1 MNKKKENEDKK
12 NYEFSRILILEGLP
26 YNIKLNL
33 IKAKINIIC
42 TSAIDYLSLYDYSLD
57 ISFQE
62 FLNLGKCFK
71 SCSNLEEIFNL
82 LKNILKGIRLSIIK
96 NESISNKGTNINPIF
111 FSDNDY
117 ESNYS
122 SVNLE
127 CQEGKTFKIILKIP
141 LLSGSTELITL
152 ELNKKEKNN
161 IIESYNKL
169 RQKYLNVKRYT
180 EDKFSVDS
188 ETIKKIKS
196 EVI

>member
-1 MNKKKENEDKK
+1 
-12 NYEFSRILILEGLP
+12 
-26 YNIKLNL
+26 
-33 IKAKINIIC
+33 
-42 TSAIDYLSLYDYSLD
+42 LSLYDYSID

-96 NESISNKGTNINPIF
+96 NESISNKGANTNTGF
-111 FSDNDY
+111 FSDDY
-117 ESNYS
+117 ENNSS

>member
-1 MNKKKENEDKK
+1 MNKKKEKEDKK
-12 NYEFSRILILEGLP
+12 DYEFSRILNLDGLP

-33 IKAKINIIC
+33 IKEKINIMC
-42 TSAIDYLSLYDYSLD
+42 SSTIDYLSLYDYSLD

-96 NESISNKGTNINPIF
+96 NEPISNKGTNINTGF
-111 FSDNDY
+111 YSDDY
-117 ESNYS
+117 ENNSS

-127 CQEGKTFKIILKIP
+127 CQEGKTFKIILRIP
-141 LLSGSTELITL
+141 LLSGNYEFITL

-169 RQKYLNVKRYT
+169 RQKYLNVKRYA
-180 EDKFSVDS
+180 EDRFSSKAEIV
-188 ETIKKIKS
+188 KKIKD
-196 EVI
+196 EV

>member
-1 MNKKKENEDKK
+1 MNKKKEKEDKK
-12 NYEFSRILILEGLP
+12 GNEFSRILNLEGMQ
-26 YNIKLNL
+26 YNIKLKL
-33 IKAKINIIC
+33 IKAKISIMC
-42 TSAIDYLSLYDYSLD
+42 TSTIDYLSLYDYSLD
-57 ISFQE
+57 ITFQE

-96 NESISNKGTNINPIF
+96 NESISNKGANTNTGF
-111 FSDNDY
+111 FSDDY
-117 ESNYS
+117 ENNSS

-169 RQKYLNVKRYT
+169 RQKYLNVKRYA
-180 EDKFSVDS
+180 EDRYTRDS
-188 ETIKKIKS
+188 ETIKKIKN
-196 EVI
+196 EII

>member
-1 MNKKKENEDKK
+1 MNKKKEKEDKK
-12 NYEFSRILILEGLP
+12 GNEFSRILNLEGMQ
-26 YNIKLNL
+26 YNIKLKL
-33 IKAKINIIC
+33 IKAKINIMC
-42 TSAIDYLSLYDYSLD
+42 TSTIDYLSLYDYSLD
-57 ISFQE
+57 ITFQE

-96 NESISNKGTNINPIF
+96 NESISNKGANTNTGF
-111 FSDNDY
+111 FSDDY
-117 ESNYS
+117 ENNSS

-188 ETIKKIKS
+188 ETIKKIKN

>member
-1 MNKKKENEDKK
+1 MNKKKEKEDKK
-12 NYEFSRILILEGLP
+12 GNEFSRILNLEGMQ
-26 YNIKLNL
+26 YNIRLKL
-33 IKAKINIIC
+33 IKAKINIMC
-42 TSAIDYLSLYDYSLD
+42 TSTIDYLSLYDYSLD
-57 ISFQE
+57 ITFQE

-96 NESISNKGTNINPIF
+96 NESISNKGANTNTGF
-111 FSDNDY
+111 FSDDY
-117 ESNYS
+117 ENNSS

>member
-1 MNKKKENEDKK
+1 MNKKKEKEDKK
-12 NYEFSRILILEGLP
+12 GNEFSRILNLEGMQ
-26 YNIKLNL
+26 YNIRLKL
-33 IKAKINIIC
+33 IKAKINIMC
-42 TSAIDYLSLYDYSLD
+42 TSTIDYLSLYDYSLD

-96 NESISNKGTNINPIF
+96 NESISNKGANTNTGF
-111 FSDNDY
+111 FSDDY
-117 ESNYS
+117 ENNSS

-169 RQKYLNVKRYT
+169 RQKYLNVKRYA
-180 EDKFSVDS
+180 EDKDTRDS
-188 ETIKKIKS
+188 ETIKKIKN
-196 EVI
+196 EII

>member
-1 MNKKKENEDKK
+1 MNKKKEKEDKK
-12 NYEFSRILILEGLP
+12 GNELSRILNLEGMQ
-26 YNIKLNL
+26 YNIKLKL
-33 IKAKINIIC
+33 IKAKINIMC
-42 TSAIDYLSLYDYSLD
+42 TSTIDYLSLYDYSLD

-96 NESISNKGTNINPIF
+96 NESISNKGANTNTGF
-111 FSDNDY
+111 FSDDY
-117 ESNYS
+117 ENNSS

>member
-1 MNKKKENEDKK
+1 MNKKKEKEDKK
-12 NYEFSRILILEGLP
+12 GNEFSRILNLEGMK
-26 YNIKLNL
+26 YNIKLKL
-33 IKAKINIIC
+33 IKAKINIMC
-42 TSAIDYLSLYDYSLD
+42 TSTIDYLSLYDYSID

-96 NESISNKGTNINPIF
+96 NESISNKGANTNTGF
-111 FSDNDY
+111 FSDDY
-117 ESNYS
+117 ENNSS

>member
-1 MNKKKENEDKK
+1 MNKKKEREDKK
-12 NYEFSRILILEGLP
+12 GNEFSRILNLEGMK
-26 YNIKLNL
+26 YNIKLKL
-33 IKAKINIIC
+33 IKAKISIMC
-42 TSAIDYLSLYDYSLD
+42 TSTIDYLSLYDYSLD
-57 ISFQE
+57 ITFQE

-96 NESISNKGTNINPIF
+96 NESIINKGTNINTGF
-111 FSDNDY
+111 YSDDY
-117 ESNYS
+117 ENNSS

-169 RQKYLNVKRYT
+169 RQKYLNVKRYA
-180 EDKFSVDS
+180 EDKFSGDS
-188 ETIKKIKS
+188 ETIKKIKN

>member
-1 MNKKKENEDKK
+1 MHF
-12 NYEFSRILILEGLP
+12 YHWLFVFIWL
-26 YNIKLNL
+26 
-33 IKAKINIIC
+33 
-42 TSAIDYLSLYDYSLD
+42 LSW
-57 ISFQE
+57 ITFQE

-96 NESISNKGTNINPIF
+96 NESISNKGANTNTGF
-111 FSDNDY
+111 FSDDY
-117 ESNYS
+117 ENNSS

>member
-1 MNKKKENEDKK
+1 MNKKKEKEDKK
-12 NYEFSRILILEGLP
+12 GNEFSRILNLEGMQ
-26 YNIKLNL
+26 YNIKLKL
-33 IKAKINIIC
+33 IKAKISIMC
-42 TSAIDYLSLYDYSLD
+42 TSTIDYLSLYDYSLD
-57 ISFQE
+57 ITFQE

-96 NESISNKGTNINPIF
+96 NESISNKGANTNTGF
-111 FSDNDY
+111 FSDDY
-117 ESNYS
+117 ENNSS

-169 RQKYLNVKRYT
+169 RQKYLNVKRYA
-180 EDKFSVDS
+180 EDRFASKAEIV
-188 ETIKKIKS
+188 KKIKD
-196 EVI
+196 EV

>member
-1 MNKKKENEDKK
+1 M
-12 NYEFSRILILEGLP
+12 
-26 YNIKLNL
+26 
-33 IKAKINIIC
+33 
-42 TSAIDYLSLYDYSLD
+42 
-57 ISFQE
+57 
-62 FLNLGKCFK
+62 
-71 SCSNLEEIFNL
+71 
-82 LKNILKGIRLSIIK
+82 KNILKGIRLSIIK
-96 NESISNKGTNINPIF
+96 NESISNKGTNINTGLCN
-111 FSDNDY
+111 SDY

-141 LLSGSTELITL
+141 LLSGSTELISL

-180 EDKFSVDS
+180 EDKFSEDS
-188 ETIKKIKS
+188 ETIKKIKN

>member
-1 MNKKKENEDKK
+1 MNKKKEKEDKK
-12 NYEFSRILILEGLP
+12 GNEFSRILNLEGMQ
-26 YNIKLNL
+26 YNIKLKL
-33 IKAKINIIC
+33 IKAKINIMC
-42 TSAIDYLSLYDYSLD
+42 TSTIDYLSLYDYSLD

-96 NESISNKGTNINPIF
+96 NESISNKGTNINTV
-111 FSDNDY
+111 FSSDDDY
-117 ESNYS
+117 ESKYS

-127 CQEGKTFKIILKIP
+127 CQEGKTFKIILRIP
-141 LLSGSTELITL
+141 LLSGNYEFITL

>member
-1 MNKKKENEDKK
+1 MNKKKEKEDKK
-12 NYEFSRILILEGLP
+12 DYEFSRILNLDGLP

-33 IKAKINIIC
+33 IKEKINIMC
-42 TSAIDYLSLYDYSLD
+42 SSTIDYLSLYDYSLD
-57 ISFQE
+57 ITFQE

-96 NESISNKGTNINPIF
+96 NESISNKGTNINIV
-111 FSDNDY
+111 FSSDDDY
-117 ESNYS
+117 ESKYS

-169 RQKYLNVKRYT
+169 RQKYLNVKRYA
-180 EDKFSVDS
+180 EDRFSSKAEIV
-188 ETIKKIKS
+188 KKIKD
-196 EVI
+196 EV

>member
-1 MNKKKENEDKK
+1 MNKKKEKEDKK
-12 NYEFSRILILEGLP
+12 ENEFSRILNLEGMQ
-26 YNIKLNL
+26 YNIRLKL
-33 IKAKINIIC
+33 IKAKINIMC
-42 TSAIDYLSLYDYSLD
+42 TSTIDYLSLYDYSLD
-57 ISFQE
+57 ITFQE

-96 NESISNKGTNINPIF
+96 NESISNKGANTNTGF
-111 FSDNDY
+111 FSDDY
-117 ESNYS
+117 ENNSS

-141 LLSGSTELITL
+141 LLSGSTELI
-152 ELNKKEKNN
+152 
-161 IIESYNKL
+161 
-169 RQKYLNVKRYT
+169 KRYT

>member
-1 MNKKKENEDKK
+1 MNKKKDKEDKK
-12 NYEFSRILILEGLP
+12 GNEFSRILNLEGMQ
-26 YNIKLNL
+26 YNIKLKL
-33 IKAKINIIC
+33 IKAKISIMC
-42 TSAIDYLSLYDYSLD
+42 TSTIDYLSLYDYSLD
-57 ISFQE
+57 ITFQE

-96 NESISNKGTNINPIF
+96 NESISNKGTNINTGF
-111 FSDNDY
+111 YSDDY
-117 ESNYS
+117 ENNSS

-188 ETIKKIKS
+188 ETIKKIKN

>member
-1 MNKKKENEDKK
+1 MNKKKEKEDKK
-12 NYEFSRILILEGLP
+12 GNEFSRILNLEGMQ
-26 YNIKLNL
+26 YNIRLKL
-33 IKAKINIIC
+33 IKAKINIMC
-42 TSAIDYLSLYDYSLD
+42 TSTIDYLSLYDYSLD

-96 NESISNKGTNINPIF
+96 NESISNKGANTNTGF
-111 FSDNDY
+111 FSDDY
-117 ESNYS
+117 ENNSS